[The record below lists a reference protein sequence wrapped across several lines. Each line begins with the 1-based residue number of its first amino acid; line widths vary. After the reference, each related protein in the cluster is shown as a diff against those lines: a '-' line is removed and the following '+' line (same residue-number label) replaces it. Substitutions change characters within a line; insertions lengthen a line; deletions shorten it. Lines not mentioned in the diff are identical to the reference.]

1 MTLYYRA
8 EGPDDAP
15 AIVLSSSLGTTHELW
30 AAQTAELA
38 KSFRVLRYDHRGHGR
53 SDVPPG
59 PYTVEQ
65 LATDVIELLDR
76 LGLASVTFCGLSLG
90 GAVGMWLASR
100 APDRVARLVLCAT
113 SARFADPAFWLDRA
127 RTVRDAGVAA
137 VADVVLE
144 RWFTPRFRAT
154 QPQTVDRFR
163 RLLVSTP
170 REGYAACCDALAEWD
185 FRDDLRTIAAP
196 TVVVVGEEDPSTPP
210 EHAALIAGRIPGAKL
225 EVVRGAAHL
234 VNVEQPD
241 AVVRAI
247 VEYAHTEIA

>member
-30 AAQTAELA
+30 DAQAAELA

-100 APDRVARLVLCAT
+100 APERVERLVLCAT

-127 RTVRDAGVAA
+127 RTVRDQGVAPLA
-137 VADVVLE
+137 GVVLE
-144 RWFTPRFRAT
+144 RWFTPWFRAT

-170 REGYAACCDALAEWD
+170 REGYAACCDALADWD

-196 TVVVVGEEDPSTPP
+196 TVVVVGEDDASTPP
-210 EHAALIAGRIPGAKL
+210 EHAELIARGVPGARL
-225 EVVRGAAHL
+225 ELLGAAAHL
-234 VNVEQPD
+234 VNVEQAQ
-241 AVVRAI
+241 AVVRVIA
-247 VEYAHTEIA
+247 EHAHAEIA